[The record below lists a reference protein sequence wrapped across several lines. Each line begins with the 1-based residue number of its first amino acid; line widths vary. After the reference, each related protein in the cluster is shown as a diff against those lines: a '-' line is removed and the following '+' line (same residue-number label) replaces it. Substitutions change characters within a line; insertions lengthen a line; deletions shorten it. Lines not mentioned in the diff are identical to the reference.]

1 MSLYINNGA
10 LGAMEHT
17 GTAAS
22 ALALSVP
29 VAAGALL
36 LEAESPLGIGATLML
51 LTALVLA
58 FLGGAALARWQP
70 LRNRPVLAMLR
81 YGFLLAAAGWLL
93 TLLMLFGGHDWPA
106 LLAGI
111 ALGGLGQG
119 VAYRT
124 AVGENG
130 VRRGVQA
137 GDGGEH
143 RRRGGCRFADSNLR
157 RAGRE
162 RRLFR
167 AGVAGRPGAAG
178 SVDGAGCGAGWGL
191 SRRAEGKQPA
201 GKPGGLRLGGR
212 ELLRRNGLQTDKL
225 NGRLLQRDAE
235 VALRPIVDIDDV
247 LIERAFALHEYRQI
261 LRMGLRVVVQ
271 REAAV

>member
-29 VAAGALL
+29 SRQALAAGGGEPAGHRCN
-36 LEAESPLGIGATLML
+36 ADAANGI
-51 LTALVLA
+51 VLA

-81 YGFLLAAAGWLL
+81 YGFAGGGGVVL

-124 AVGENG
+124 AVGRK
-130 VRRGVQA
+130 RR
-137 GDGGEH
+137 
-143 RRRGGCRFADSNLR
+143 SPW
-157 RAGRE
+157 RAGW
-162 RRLFR
+162 RR
-167 AGVAGRPGAAG
+167 
-178 SVDGAGCGAGWGL
+178 W
-191 SRRAEGKQPA
+191 
-201 GKPGGLRLGGR
+201 
-212 ELLRRNGLQTDKL
+212 
-225 NGRLLQRDAE
+225 
-235 VALRPIVDIDDV
+235 
-247 LIERAFALHEYRQI
+247 
-261 LRMGLRVVVQ
+261 
-271 REAAV
+271 

>member
-36 LEAESPLGIGATLML
+36 LEAESLLGIGATLML
-51 LTALVLA
+51 LTALALA
-58 FLGGAALARWQP
+58 FLGGAALARRRP
-70 LRNRPVLAMLR
+70 LRKRPALAMLR
-81 YGFLLAAAGWLL
+81 HGFLLAAAGWLL

-106 LLAGI
+106 LLPGI

-124 AVGENG
+124 AVGEKAAFA
-130 VRRGVQA
+130 VA
-137 GDGGEH
+137 
-143 RRRGGCRFADSNLR
+143 CRLTTVVSIVAVLVAALLS
-157 RAGRE
+157 
-162 RRLFR
+162 LFR
-167 AGVAGRPGAAG
+167 AGAAGRSGVAGGVAGA
-178 SVDGAGCGAGWGL
+178 DCGAGWGL

-201 GKPGGLRLGGR
+201 R
-212 ELLRRNGLQTDKL
+212 
-225 NGRLLQRDAE
+225 
-235 VALRPIVDIDDV
+235 
-247 LIERAFALHEYRQI
+247 
-261 LRMGLRVVVQ
+261 
-271 REAAV
+271 

>member
-22 ALALSVP
+22 GLALSVP

-36 LEAESPLGIGATLML
+36 LEAESLLGIGVTLML
-51 LTALVLA
+51 LTALALA

-70 LRNRPVLAMLR
+70 LRNRPALAVLR

-124 AVGENG
+124 AVGEKTAFA
-130 VRRGVQA
+130 VA
-137 GDGGEH
+137 
-143 RRRGGCRFADSNLR
+143 CRLATVVSI
-157 RAGRE
+157 
-162 RRLFR
+162 
-167 AGVAGRPGAAG
+167 VAVVVAALLIQTYAAPGARG
-178 SVDGAGCGAGWGL
+178 SCFALALLVDLALLGALMARVAERDGA
-191 SRRAEGKQPA
+191 
-201 GKPGGLRLGGR
+201 
-212 ELLRRNGLQTDKL
+212 
-225 NGRLLQRDAE
+225 
-235 VALRPIVDIDDV
+235 
-247 LIERAFALHEYRQI
+247 
-261 LRMGLRVVVQ
+261 
-271 REAAV
+271 

>member
-36 LEAESPLGIGATLML
+36 LKTESLLGIGATLML
-51 LTALVLA
+51 LTALALA

-70 LRNRPVLAMLR
+70 LRNRPALAMLR

-93 TLLMLFGGHDWPA
+93 TLLMLFGGHGWPV

-119 VAYRT
+119 VAYRGGG
-124 AVGENG
+124 GENG
-130 VRRGVQA
+130 VRRGVPA
-137 GDGGEH
+137 DDGGDH
-143 RRRGGCRFADSNLR
+143 RGRGGCRFADSNLR
-157 RAGRE
+157 CTGRE
-162 RRLFR
+162 RELFR
-167 AGVAGRPGAAG
+167 AGVAGRSGVVG
-178 SVDGAGCGAGWGL
+178 GVDGAGCRAG
-191 SRRAEGKQPA
+191 
-201 GKPGGLRLGGR
+201 
-212 ELLRRNGLQTDKL
+212 
-225 NGRLLQRDAE
+225 
-235 VALRPIVDIDDV
+235 
-247 LIERAFALHEYRQI
+247 
-261 LRMGLRVVVQ
+261 
-271 REAAV
+271 

>member
-22 ALALSVP
+22 ALAFSVP

-36 LEAESPLGIGATLML
+36 LKTESLLGIGATLML
-51 LTALVLA
+51 LTALALA

-70 LRNRPVLAMLR
+70 LRNRPALAMLR
-81 YGFLLAAAGWLL
+81 DGFLLAAAGWLL

-124 AVGENG
+124 AVGERPAFA
-130 VRRGVQA
+130 VA
-137 GDGGEH
+137 
-143 RRRGGCRFADSNLR
+143 CRLTTVVTI
-157 RAGRE
+157 
-162 RRLFR
+162 
-167 AGVAGRPGAAG
+167 VAVVVAALLIQTYAAPGARG
-178 SVDGAGCGAGWGL
+178 SCFALALLVDLALLGALMARVAERDGA
-191 SRRAEGKQPA
+191 
-201 GKPGGLRLGGR
+201 
-212 ELLRRNGLQTDKL
+212 
-225 NGRLLQRDAE
+225 
-235 VALRPIVDIDDV
+235 
-247 LIERAFALHEYRQI
+247 
-261 LRMGLRVVVQ
+261 
-271 REAAV
+271 

>member
-22 ALALSVP
+22 GLALSVP

-36 LEAESPLGIGATLML
+36 LEAESLLGIGATLML
-51 LTALVLA
+51 LTALALA

-70 LRNRPVLAMLR
+70 LRKRPALAMLR

-124 AVGENG
+124 A
-130 VRRGVQA
+130 
-137 GDGGEH
+137 GGE
-143 RRRGGCRFADSNLR
+143 RAAFAVACRLATVVSI
-157 RAGRE
+157 
-162 RRLFR
+162 
-167 AGVAGRPGAAG
+167 VAALLIQTYAAPGARG
-178 SVDGAGCGAGWGL
+178 SCFALALLVDLALLGALMARVAERDGA
-191 SRRAEGKQPA
+191 
-201 GKPGGLRLGGR
+201 
-212 ELLRRNGLQTDKL
+212 
-225 NGRLLQRDAE
+225 
-235 VALRPIVDIDDV
+235 
-247 LIERAFALHEYRQI
+247 
-261 LRMGLRVVVQ
+261 
-271 REAAV
+271 

>member
-1 MSLYINNGA
+1 MSIYVNNGA

-36 LEAESPLGIGATLML
+36 LKTESLLGLGATLML
-51 LTALVLA
+51 LTALALA

-70 LRNRPVLAMLR
+70 LRNRPALSMLR

-124 AVGENG
+124 AVGKKSAH
-130 VRRGVQA
+130 RGA
-137 GDGGEH
+137 PFDDGGEH
-143 RRRGGCRFADSNLR
+143 RGRVGCRVADSNLR

-162 RRLFR
+162 EAVSRWRCWSIWR
-167 AGVAGRPGAAG
+167 CWGR
-178 SVDGAGCGAGWGL
+178 
-191 SRRAEGKQPA
+191 
-201 GKPGGLRLGGR
+201 
-212 ELLRRNGLQTDKL
+212 
-225 NGRLLQRDAE
+225 
-235 VALRPIVDIDDV
+235 
-247 LIERAFALHEYRQI
+247 
-261 LRMGLRVVVQ
+261 
-271 REAAV
+271 